1 MQDSQ
6 ILDLYFARNE
16 KAIEISRQKFG
27 RYCHCVAH
35 NILHNEQDSE
45 ECVNETWLRAWNVI
59 PPQKPSKLK
68 FYFAKITRN
77 LSFDRYRKNTT
88 LKRGANEMSLVLDE
102 LDNCIA
108 SHDTVAAHVDNELLA
123 KLINSFVEN
132 LPKREREVFLL
143 RYFYVLSTDEIS
155 AKLELSTANVYKI
168 LSRTRIKLKEKLES
182 EELYV

>member
-1 MQDSQ
+1 MLDNQ

-16 KAIEISRQKFG
+16 KAIEISQQKFG

-45 ECVNETWLRAWNVI
+45 ECVNETWLKAWNAI
-59 PPQKPSKLK
+59 PPQRPRNLK
-68 FYFAKITRN
+68 FFFAKITRN
-77 LSFDRYRKNTT
+77 LSFDRYRKSTT

-102 LDNCIA
+102 LENCIA
-108 SHDTVAAHVDNELLA
+108 SRDTVSAQVDNELLA
-123 KLINSFVEN
+123 KTINSFIKN

-143 RYFYVLSTDEIS
+143 RYFYVLSTQEIS
-155 AKLELSTANVYKI
+155 TKLELSNANVYKI